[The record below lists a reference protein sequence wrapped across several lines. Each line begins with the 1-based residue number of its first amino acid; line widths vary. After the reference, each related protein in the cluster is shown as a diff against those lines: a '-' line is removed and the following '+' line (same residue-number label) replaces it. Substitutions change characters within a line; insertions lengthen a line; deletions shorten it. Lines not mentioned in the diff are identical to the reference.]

1 MAQQH
6 INYSFPNDGL
16 GDALRV
22 FAVKQESNNN
32 ELYANKVDK
41 IIGKG
46 LSDTNFT
53 QLEKDKLAG
62 LEEEGQVQSD
72 FAEGNVLSKAYIL
85 NKPENVSDFFND
97 LEYVEDVQEAG
108 GFLRSAGEWVSPLEV
123 FAPKIMDG
131 FIGVTVGFIV
141 GQTAFTLPTGAKCVD
156 VFLAHTKQYKT
167 TDNNTSLVNR
177 WYQTGDIVTITKS
190 PVLNNY
196 FYLEYLL

>member
-1 MAQQH
+1 
-6 INYSFPNDGL
+6 
-16 GDALRV
+16 
-22 FAVKQESNNN
+22 
-32 ELYANKVDK
+32 
-41 IIGKG
+41 
-46 LSDTNFT
+46 
-53 QLEKDKLAG
+53 
-62 LEEEGQVQSD
+62 
-72 FAEGNVLSKAYIL
+72 
-85 NKPENVSDFFND
+85 
-97 LEYVEDVQEAG
+97 
-108 GFLRSAGEWVSPLEV
+108 LEV

-167 TDNNTSLVNR
+167 TDNNNSLVNR